1 VTTFPQSFVW
11 GAATS
16 AYQIEGSPLADGA
29 GPSNWH
35 RFSHQAGRIEGGDT
49 GDIACDHY
57 RRWREDVDI
66 MSQLGLDAYR
76 LSLSWSRILPEG
88 TGRINERGL
97 DFYRRLIDA
106 LLERNIQPFVTLFHW
121 DYPAALDDR
130 GGWPNPDSASWFA
143 DYASVVARA
152 LGDRV
157 RYWTTMNEPWVVV
170 DAGYLH
176 GVHAPGVRDV
186 RVAPWVSF
194 RLLRAHGEAVRA
206 LRSEGATQV
215 GLVVNLEPKD
225 PASESPEDL
234 AAVRRSNAYMNQQY
248 LDPVVFGHYPEGMP
262 EVFGDAWPRF
272 VEADLSGV
280 SERLDF
286 LGINYYQ
293 RSVVRHDE
301 NALPPQAAPVHS
313 TEKEYSDLGWEVCP
327 EGLTRTLRWVKERY
341 GEIPLYVTENGMA
354 LPEPATL
361 TGNALDDPRRVSYL
375 RSHTGAVRDAIAAG
389 VDVRGYFV
397 WSLLDNFEWSCGRSK
412 RFGIVHVD
420 RDTQRRVLKSSAH
433 FYRDVIRSRGKGI

>member
-1 VTTFPQSFVW
+1 VTEFTKSFLW

-35 RFSHQAGRIEGGDT
+35 RFSHQPGRIQDGDT
-49 GDIACDHY
+49 GDVACDHY

-66 MSQLGLDAYR
+66 MSLLGLNAYR
-76 LSLSWSRILPEG
+76 LSLAWSRILPEG
-88 TGRINERGL
+88 TGPVNERGL
-97 DFYRRLIDA
+97 DFYRSLIDL
-106 LLERNIQPFVTLFHW
+106 LLERGIEPFVTLFHW
-121 DYPAALDDR
+121 DYPAALDNR
-130 GGWPNPDSASWFA
+130 GGWKNPDSASWFA
-143 DYASVVARA
+143 EYARVVVHA

-157 RYWTTMNEPWVVV
+157 RYWTTINEPWVVV

-186 RVAPWVSF
+186 RLAPWISLS
-194 RLLRAHGEAVRA
+194 LLRAHGEGVRA
-206 LRSEGATQV
+206 LRAEGATQV

-225 PASESPEDL
+225 PASDSSEDV
-234 AAVRRSNAYMNQQY
+234 AAARRSDVYMNQQY
-248 LDPVVFGHYPEGMP
+248 LDAIRLGRYPEGMA
-262 EVFGDAWPRF
+262 EVFGDTWPGFMER
-272 VEADLSGV
+272 DLTGV
-280 SERLDF
+280 SEPLDF

-313 TEKEYSDLGWEVCP
+313 PEKEYSDLGWEVYP
-327 EGLTRTLRWVKERY
+327 EGLTRTLLWVKERY
-341 GEIPLYVTENGMA
+341 GDIPLYVTENGMA
-354 LPEPATL
+354 LPEPGTL
-361 TGNALDDPRRVSYL
+361 DDPSLDDPRRISYL
-375 RSHTGAVRDAIAAG
+375 RSHITAVRKAMERG

-420 RDTQRRVLKSSAH
+420 RETQQRTLKSSAYY
-433 FYRDVIRSRGKGI
+433 YRDVIRSHGGRL

>member
-1 VTTFPQSFVW
+1 VNAFPKGFLW

-29 GPSNWH
+29 GVSNWH
-35 RFSHQAGRIEGGDT
+35 RFSHEPGRIQGGDN

-66 MSQLGLDAYR
+66 MSGLGLDAYR
-76 LSLSWSRILPEG
+76 LSLAWSRILPEG
-88 TGRINERGL
+88 TGPVNERGL
-97 DFYRRLIDA
+97 DFYRSLIDG
-106 LLERNIQPFVTLFHW
+106 LLEQNIEPFVTLFHW

-130 GGWPNPDSASWFA
+130 GGWANPDSASWFA
-143 DYASVVARA
+143 EYARVVVRA

-186 RVAPWVSF
+186 RLAPWISL
-194 RLLRAHGEAVRA
+194 RLLRAHGEAVRV
-206 LRSEGATQV
+206 LRTEGAKQV

-225 PASESPEDL
+225 PASDAREDV
-234 AAVRRSNAYMNQQY
+234 AAARRSDVYMNQQY
-248 LDPVVFGHYPEGMP
+248 LDAVMFGRYPEGMG
-262 EVFGDAWPRF
+262 EVFGDAWPAF
-272 VEADLSGV
+272 TALDMTGI
-280 SERLDF
+280 SEPLDF

-293 RSVVRHDE
+293 RSVVRNDAT
-301 NALPPQAAPVHS
+301 ALPPQAAPIRS
-313 TEKEYSDLGWEVCP
+313 PAKEYSDLGWEVYP
-327 EGLTRTLRWVKERY
+327 EGLTRTLLWVRERY
-341 GEIPLYVTENGMA
+341 GDIPLYVTENGMA

-361 TGNALDDPRRVSYL
+361 EAPGLDDPRRVSYVRAHL
-375 RSHTGAVRDAIAAG
+375 KAVREAMDRG

-397 WSLLDNFEWSCGRSK
+397 WSLLDNFEWACGRSK

-420 RDTQRRVLKSSAH
+420 QETQRRTLKTSAF
-433 FYRDVIRSRGKGI
+433 FYRDLIQSRGGRP